1 MTRSSAAEPARLL
14 RPVADRPYR
23 QPVIK
28 LAKLLVFIVVP
39 ALLINAWVVSRQ
51 TREAATFG
59 GGRVVSITGPD
70 LNVREYG
77 AGSGTGAVVLLH
89 GYASSIEWW
98 ADVAEK
104 LAAETK
110 RKVIAIDLVGHGGS
124 ESPLD
129 SDAYGAEGQALAVA
143 RALAAVKADDVV
155 LVGHSMGGHIGTA
168 VAQRE
173 PELVDRIVVVDTFG
187 AAGLRDLGPL
197 KEATC
202 WPIVGAAL
210 DRGRQVDAVTKSS
223 LQAGFAADFEVPA
236 FAYRSL
242 KQMIHRGVCDATAGD
257 EMNAK
262 RPVALQLAQIGKPVK
277 VIWGGR
283 DTLTPTAA
291 NVAAYENA
299 GLTPEIV
306 DRAGHSP
313 QVEAPDDVVA
323 IIAGFVK

>member
-1 MTRSSAAEPARLL
+1 MRKL
-14 RPVADRPYR
+14 
-23 QPVIK
+23 IK
-28 LAKLLVFIVVP
+28 LVVFIIIP
-39 ALLINAWVVSRQ
+39 AMLVNAWVVSRQ
-51 TREAATFG
+51 TREAAPFG

-77 AGSGTGAVVLLH
+77 AESGTGAIVLLH

-98 ADVAEK
+98 ADAAPK
-104 LAAETK
+104 LAEETG
-110 RKVIAIDLVGHGGS
+110 RKVVTLDLVGHGGS

-143 RALAAVKADDVV
+143 RALAMLKADDVV
-155 LVGHSMGGHIGTA
+155 LVGHSMGGHIATA
-168 VAQRE
+168 VTQRE
-173 PELVDRIVVVDTFG
+173 PELVDRIVVIDTFG

-202 WPIVGAAL
+202 WPVVGAAL
-210 DRGRQVDAVTKSS
+210 DRARPYDLVTTSS
-223 LQAGFAADFEVPA
+223 LQAGFAADFEVPTL
-236 FAYRSL
+236 AYRSL
-242 KQMIHRGVCDATAGD
+242 KQMIHRGVCASSAGD
-257 EMNAK
+257 DMNSN
-262 RPVALQLAQIGKPVK
+262 RPVSLQLAQLGKPVK

-306 DRAGHSP
+306 QRSGHSP
-313 QVEAPDDVVA
+313 QVEAPDDVVE

>member
-1 MTRSSAAEPARLL
+1 MR
-14 RPVADRPYR
+14 
-23 QPVIK
+23 K
-28 LAKLLVFIVVP
+28 LAKLLVFIVLP
-39 ALLINAWVVSRQ
+39 AMLVNAWVVSRD

-77 AGSGTGAVVLLH
+77 ASSGAGAIVLLH

-98 ADVAEK
+98 ADVAPK
-104 LAAETK
+104 LAEETG
-110 RKVIAIDLVGHGGS
+110 RRVIAVDLVGHGGS

-129 SDAYGAEGQALAVA
+129 SDAYGAQGQALAVG

-155 LVGHSMGGHIGTA
+155 LVGHSMGGHIATA

-173 PELVDRIVVVDTFG
+173 PDLVDRVVVIDTFG
-187 AAGLRDLGPL
+187 SAGLRDLGPL
-197 KEATC
+197 QDATC
-202 WPIVGAAL
+202 WPVVGAAL
-210 DRGRQVDAVTKSS
+210 DRARSIDAVTMSS
-223 LQAGFAADFEVPA
+223 LQAGFAADFEVPTFA
-236 FAYRSL
+236 FRSL

-262 RPVALQLAQIGKPVK
+262 RPIALQLAQLGKPVK

-306 DRAGHSP
+306 ARAGHSP
-313 QVEAPDDVVA
+313 QVEAPDDVVQ
-323 IIAGFVK
+323 IIVGFVK

>member
-1 MTRSSAAEPARLL
+1 VR
-14 RPVADRPYR
+14 
-23 QPVIK
+23 K
-28 LAKLLVFIVVP
+28 LAKLLVFIVIP
-39 ALLINAWVVSRQ
+39 ALLVNAWVVSRD

-77 AGSGTGAVVLLH
+77 SDSPAGAIVLLH
-89 GYASSIEWW
+89 GFASSIEWW
-98 ADVAEK
+98 AEAAPK
-104 LAAETK
+104 LAEETG
-110 RKVIAIDLVGHGGS
+110 RKVIAVDLVGHGGS

-129 SDAYGAEGQALAVA
+129 SDAYGATGQALAVA
-143 RALAAVKADDVV
+143 RALASVKAQDVV
-155 LVGHSMGGHIGTA
+155 LVGHSMGGHIATH

-173 PELVDRIVVVDTFG
+173 PELVDRVVVIDSFG
-187 AAGLRDLGPL
+187 APGLRDLGPL
-197 KEATC
+197 ADATC

-210 DRGRQVDAVTKSS
+210 DRARSIDAVTKSS
-223 LQAGFAADFEVPA
+223 LQAGFAPGFEVPT

-242 KQMIHRGVCDATAGD
+242 KQMIHRGVCDSSAGD
-257 EMNAK
+257 EMNEK
-262 RPVALQLAQIGKPVK
+262 RPVALQLAQLGKRVK

-306 DRAGHSP
+306 QRAGHSP
-313 QVEAPDDVVA
+313 QVEAPDDVVG

>member
-1 MTRSSAAEPARLL
+1 VR
-14 RPVADRPYR
+14 
-23 QPVIK
+23 K
-28 LAKLLVFIVVP
+28 LIKLLVFIVIP
-39 ALLINAWVVSRQ
+39 ALLVNAWLVARE

-77 AGSGTGAVVLLH
+77 AGSATGAIVLLH

-98 ADVAEK
+98 ADVAPK
-104 LAAETK
+104 LAEETG
-110 RKVIAIDLVGHGGS
+110 RKVIAVDLVGHGGS

-143 RALAAVKADDVV
+143 RVLAALKADDVV
-155 LVGHSMGGHIGTA
+155 LVGHSMGGHIATS

-173 PELVDRIVVVDTFG
+173 PGLVDRVVVIDTFG
-187 AAGLRDLGPL
+187 AAGLRDVGPL
-197 KEATC
+197 KDATC
-202 WPIVGAAL
+202 WPVVGAAL
-210 DRGRQVDAVTKSS
+210 DRVRPIDAVTRSS
-223 LQAGFAADFEVPA
+223 LQGGFAADFEVPTFA
-236 FAYRSL
+236 FRSL
-242 KQMIHRGVCDATAGD
+242 KQRTHRGVCDSTAGD

-262 RPVALQLAQIGKPVK
+262 RPVALQLAQLGKPVK

-283 DTLTPTAA
+283 DTLAPTAA

-306 DRAGHSP
+306 QRAGHSP
-313 QVEAPDDVVA
+313 QVEAPDDVVEL
-323 IIAGFVK
+323 IAGFVK

>member
-1 MTRSSAAEPARLL
+1 M
-14 RPVADRPYR
+14 
-23 QPVIK
+23 IK

-77 AGSGTGAVVLLH
+77 AGSGTGAIVLLH

-143 RALAAVKADDVV
+143 RALAVSTSGKVMSICVPSRA
-155 LVGHSMGGHIGTA
+155 MR
-168 VAQRE
+168 VAAK
-173 PELVDRIVVVDTFG
+173 T
-187 AAGLRDLGPL
+187 
-197 KEATC
+197 
-202 WPIVGAAL
+202 
-210 DRGRQVDAVTKSS
+210 
-223 LQAGFAADFEVPA
+223 A
-236 FAYRSL
+236 FASRS
-242 KQMIHRGVCDATAGD
+242 RSDGSC
-257 EMNAK
+257 E
-262 RPVALQLAQIGKPVK
+262 
-277 VIWGGR
+277 
-283 DTLTPTAA
+283 
-291 NVAAYENA
+291 
-299 GLTPEIV
+299 
-306 DRAGHSP
+306 
-313 QVEAPDDVVA
+313 
-323 IIAGFVK
+323 

>member
-1 MTRSSAAEPARLL
+1 MR
-14 RPVADRPYR
+14 
-23 QPVIK
+23 K
-28 LAKLLVFIVVP
+28 LIKLLVFIVIP
-39 ALLINAWVVSRQ
+39 AMLVNAWVVSRQ

-77 AGSGTGAVVLLH
+77 SGSPTGAIVLMH

-98 ADVAEK
+98 ADVAPK
-104 LAAETK
+104 LAEETG
-110 RKVIAIDLVGHGGS
+110 RKVIAVDLVGHGGS

-143 RALAAVKADDVV
+143 RALASLKADDVV
-155 LVGHSMGGHIGTA
+155 LVGHSMGGHIATA

-173 PELVDRIVVVDTFG
+173 PDLVERLVVVDTFG
-187 AAGLRDLGPL
+187 APGLRDLGPL
-197 KEATC
+197 ADATC
-202 WPIVGAAL
+202 WPIVGSAL
-210 DRGRQVDAVTKSS
+210 DRVRPVDAVTKSS
-223 LQAGFAADFEVPA
+223 LQAGFAADFEVPT

-262 RPVALQLAQIGKPVK
+262 RPVALQLAQLGKPVK

-299 GLTPEIV
+299 GLSPEIV
-306 DRAGHSP
+306 QQAGHSP
-313 QVEAPDDVVA
+313 QVEAPDDVVR
-323 IIAGFVK
+323 IVAGFVK

>member
-1 MTRSSAAEPARLL
+1 MR
-14 RPVADRPYR
+14 
-23 QPVIK
+23 K
-28 LAKLLVFIVVP
+28 LIKLLVFIVIP

-51 TREAATFG
+51 TREATTFG

-70 LNVREYG
+70 VNVREYG
-77 AGSGTGAVVLLH
+77 NGAGAGAIVLLH
-89 GYASSIEWW
+89 GYTGSVEWW
-98 ADVAEK
+98 SDVAPK
-104 LAAETK
+104 LAEETG
-110 RKVIAIDLVGHGGS
+110 RKVVAVDLVGHGGS

-143 RALAAVKADDVV
+143 RALAALKADDVV
-155 LVGHSMGGHIGTA
+155 LVGHSMGGHIATA

-173 PELVDRIVVVDTFG
+173 PDLVDRVMVIDTFG
-187 AAGLRDLGPL
+187 AAGLADLSPL
-197 KEATC
+197 ADATC
-202 WPIVGAAL
+202 WPFVGAAL
-210 DRGRQVDAVTKSS
+210 DRARSIDAVTKSS
-223 LQAGFAADFEVPA
+223 LQDGFAADFEVPT

-242 KQMIHRGVCDATAGD
+242 KQMIHRGVCESSAGD

-262 RPVALQLAQIGKPVK
+262 RPLAAQLAQLGKPVK
-277 VIWGGR
+277 VIWGAR

-306 DRAGHSP
+306 QGAGHSP
-313 QVEAPDDVVA
+313 QVEAPDDVVG

>member
-1 MTRSSAAEPARLL
+1 MRKLL
-14 RPVADRPYR
+14 
-23 QPVIK
+23 
-28 LAKLLVFIVVP
+28 KLLVFIVIP
-39 ALLINAWVVSRQ
+39 ALLVNAWLVSRQ

-77 AGSGTGAVVLLH
+77 PDSGDGAIVLLH

-98 ADVAEK
+98 ADVAPQLAEK
-104 LAAETK
+104 TG
-110 RKVIAIDLVGHGGS
+110 RKVVAIDLVGHGGS

-129 SDAYGAEGQALAVA
+129 SDAYGAEGQSVTVA
-143 RALAAVKADDVV
+143 RALAALKTDDVV
-155 LVGHSMGGHIGTA
+155 LVGHSMGGHIATA
-168 VAQRE
+168 VTQRE
-173 PELVDRIVVVDTFG
+173 PDLVDRVVVIDTFG
-187 AAGLRDLGPL
+187 AAGLADLGPL

-202 WPIVGAAL
+202 WPVVGAAL
-210 DRGRQVDAVTKSS
+210 DRARSVDAITKSS
-223 LQAGFAADFEVPA
+223 LQAGFAADFEVPT

-257 EMNAK
+257 EMNRK
-262 RPVALQLAQIGKPVK
+262 RPVALQLAQLGKPVK
-277 VIWGGR
+277 VIWGAR

-306 DRAGHSP
+306 QRAGHSP
-313 QVEAPDDVVA
+313 QVEAPDDVVEL
-323 IIAGFVK
+323 IVGFVK

>member
-1 MTRSSAAEPARLL
+1 VRKLL
-14 RPVADRPYR
+14 
-23 QPVIK
+23 
-28 LAKLLVFIVVP
+28 KLLVFIVLP
-39 ALLINAWVVSRQ
+39 ALLVNAWVVSRD

-77 AGSGTGAVVLLH
+77 AASGAGAIVLLH

-98 ADVAEK
+98 ADVAPK
-104 LAAETK
+104 LAEETG
-110 RKVIAIDLVGHGGS
+110 RKVVAVDLVGHGGS

-129 SDAYGAEGQALAVA
+129 SDAYGAQGQALAVA
-143 RALAAVKADDVV
+143 RALATLKVTDVV
-155 LVGHSMGGHIGTA
+155 LVGHSMGGHIATA

-173 PELVDRIVVVDTFG
+173 PDLVDRVVVIDTFG
-187 AAGLRDLGPL
+187 APGLRDLGPL
-197 KEATC
+197 KDATC
-202 WPIVGAAL
+202 WPVLGAAL
-210 DRGRQVDAVTKSS
+210 DRLRSIDAVTKSS

-242 KQMIHRGVCDATAGD
+242 KQMTHRGVCDATAGD

-262 RPVALQLAQIGKPVK
+262 RPVALQLAQLGKPVK

-291 NVAAYENA
+291 NVAAFENA

-306 DRAGHSP
+306 ARAGHSS
-313 QVEAPDDVVA
+313 QVEAPDDVVR
-323 IIAGFVK
+323 IVAGFVK

>member
-1 MTRSSAAEPARLL
+1 M
-14 RPVADRPYR
+14 
-23 QPVIK
+23 IK
-28 LAKLLVFIVVP
+28 LTKLLVFIVLP

-51 TREAATFG
+51 TQEAATFG

-77 AGSGTGAVVLLH
+77 TGSGTGALVLLH

-98 ADVAEK
+98 ADVADK
-104 LAAETK
+104 LAAETG
-110 RKVIAIDLVGHGGS
+110 RKVIAVDLVGHGGS

-129 SDAYGAEGQALAVA
+129 SDAYGAEGQAIAVA

-155 LVGHSMGGHIGTA
+155 LVGHSMGGHIATA

-173 PELVDRIVVVDTFG
+173 PDLVDRVVVVDTFG

-197 KEATC
+197 KDATC
-202 WPIVGAAL
+202 WPVVGAAL
-210 DRGRQVDAVTKSS
+210 DRARRFDVVTKSS
-223 LQAGFAADFEVPA
+223 LQAGFAADFEVPT

-242 KQMIHRGVCDATAGD
+242 KQMTHRGVCEATAGD

-262 RPVALQLAQIGKPVK
+262 RPVALQLAQLGKPVK

-299 GLTPEIV
+299 GLTPQII
-306 DRAGHSP
+306 DRSGHSP
-313 QVEAPDDVVA
+313 QVEASDDVVE
-323 IIAGFVK
+323 IVAGFVK

>member
-1 MTRSSAAEPARLL
+1 MR
-14 RPVADRPYR
+14 
-23 QPVIK
+23 K
-28 LAKLLVFIVVP
+28 LAKLLVFIVIP
-39 ALLINAWVVSRQ
+39 AMLVNAWVVSRQ

-77 AGSGTGAVVLLH
+77 SGSATGAIVLLH

-98 ADVAEK
+98 ADVAPE
-104 LAAETK
+104 LADETG
-110 RKVIAIDLVGHGGS
+110 RKVIAVDLVGHGGS

-129 SDAYGAEGQALAVA
+129 SDAYGANGQAVAVA
-143 RALAAVKADDVV
+143 RALAALKAEDVV
-155 LVGHSMGGHIGTA
+155 LVGHSMGGHIATA

-173 PELVDRIVVVDTFG
+173 PEVIERVVVVDTFG
-187 AAGLRDLGPL
+187 APRLRDLGL
-197 KEATC
+197 LADATC
-202 WPIVGAAL
+202 WPVVGAAL
-210 DRGRQVDAVTKSS
+210 DRVRPLDAVTKSS
-223 LQAGFAADFEVPA
+223 LQAGFAADFEVPT

-242 KQMIHRGVCDATAGD
+242 KQMIHRGVCESTAGD

-262 RPVALQLAQIGKPVK
+262 RPVALQLAQLGKPVK
-277 VIWGGR
+277 VIWGAR

-291 NVAAYENA
+291 NVGAYENA

-306 DRAGHSP
+306 KGVGHSP
-313 QVEAPDDVVA
+313 QVEAPDEVVG